1 MKSKKLIFVFFGFF
15 GLLFAVLV
23 AIIFISDPLRI
34 FHKPIIC
41 KNSIETNL
49 RLGNYTLINNYDF
62 DSIILGSSMLDNT
75 SAKEASQI
83 LGEKFIN
90 LSIDGSDYFE
100 RELILNYILNIKN
113 KNIKKIIFS
122 LDTWHFLNQNKGN
135 ITYPPHKFDFLYD
148 NKKFN
153 DYKVY
158 FDKYM
163 LTKTLERFIKCE
175 NVNLDRPNA
184 WFEIKDH
191 YSRFGGF
198 ENWIKNKNNSQIR
211 QAFDI
216 IKNNTQ
222 KIKNGKI
229 QSLENLNEQ
238 ILKSKNYV
246 DEYILKFVSQNPKT
260 EFYLVLPPYSRIYN
274 AIEIRTKK
282 RDFLVTKEVLR
293 YLVEQSQIYKNLK
306 IYAWGDTDYPDNIAN
321 YKDLTHYSHKF
332 NSQMLLYLKDGV
344 GLLNSQNFDAYYEKF
359 EQKAKEFDLMP
370 YYGKIKDFAK

>member
-23 AIIFISDPLRI
+23 TIIFISDPLRI

-184 WFEIKDH
+184 WFEIEDQ

-216 IKNNTQ
+216 IKNNVQ
-222 KIKNGKI
+222 KIKNGEI
-229 QSLENLNEQ
+229 QSLENLDEQ

-246 DEYILKFVSQNPKT
+246 DEYILKFVSQNPQT
-260 EFYLVLPPYSRIYN
+260 EFYLVLPPYSRIHN
-274 AIEIRTKK
+274 AIEFHTKK

-293 YLVEQSQIYKNLK
+293 YLVEQSKTHKNLK

-332 NSQMLLYLKDGV
+332 NSLMLEYLRDGT
-344 GLLNSQNFDAYYEKF
+344 GLLTPQNFDEYYAKF
-359 EQKAKEFDLMP
+359 EQKSREFDLMP
-370 YYGKIKDFAK
+370 YYEKIK